1 MTEIVTAHRFST
13 LFLVLTL
20 SAAACW
26 NPASAQEHPADHH
39 DGHAHAASSE
49 ADREPASHGHGDDHG
64 DEHDHHGHG
73 DEGHGHSLDAV
84 EVVATRVGRS
94 ASDEPIRVEVIV
106 REEIEMCG
114 FGFRGIDRAS
124 NR

>member
-1 MTEIVTAHRFST
+1 MSPNAMKARVSALVFLLFALTAWSSVEADELPDDAH
-13 LFLVLTL
+13 
-20 SAAACW
+20 A
-26 NPASAQEHPADHH
+26 EHGQAHSSEHDESHH
-39 DGHAHAASSE
+39 DHNH
-49 ADREPASHGHGDDHG
+49 DH
-64 DEHDHHGHG
+64 DEH
-73 DEGHGHSLDAV
+73 GHGHSMDTV
-84 EVVATRVGRS
+84 TVVATRVGRS

>member
-1 MTEIVTAHRFST
+1 MDTVT
-13 LFLVLTL
+13 
-20 SAAACW
+20 
-26 NPASAQEHPADHH
+26 
-39 DGHAHAASSE
+39 
-49 ADREPASHGHGDDHG
+49 
-64 DEHDHHGHG
+64 
-73 DEGHGHSLDAV
+73 
-84 EVVATRVGRS
+84 VVATRVGRS